1 MASEVQSFY
10 KDKYIFL
17 TGGTGFLGVAIID
30 KILRSTPEIGGIYLL
45 MRPKKG
51 KAVQERLQD
60 LTKNS
65 VFEQLLESQSADIF
79 KKLIPVAGD
88 VGEDFLGLS
97 QADQELIIANT
108 NVVIHSAA
116 TLDFQATLRPT
127 VNINLLGTKRVL
139 DLCTRMKNL
148 KSMVHISSA
157 YVNSYLTEAEEK
169 LYPCTETA
177 QKVIDL
183 VDTLSDTALDDLL
196 PKLLKDHPNA
206 YTFTKQLAEHEVNKH
221 ASQFPCAIIRP
232 SMITGAWKEPT
243 PGWTIS
249 KNGPQ
254 GFLMGASK
262 GVIRRLPVGVDLV
275 YDYIPVDAVV
285 NQALCLGW
293 YVASNGFRE
302 VKVFHC
308 TSSTTNPFRWRSV
321 IDSMND
327 YLHKYP
333 LKSAIWYPRLKFV
346 SSLWVYKLSSI
357 FVHILPALV
366 LDFILRIT
374 GGRPM
379 LMRLHTNV
387 WDSLNRLE
395 KFIFTEWKYY
405 NPATQQLAQSLS
417 EKDKALFNFNISQ
430 LQWPEYFVFLTQGVR
445 RYLNNEQPK
454 SLDAARKKDKILFVV
469 DVVFQVLVFALF
481 GALLASLFGSSS
493 SYFWLYGGI
502 SYLLFSL
509 L

>member
-1 MASEVQSFY
+1 MDSEVQNFY
-10 KDKYIFL
+10 KNKYIFL
-17 TGGTGFLGVAIID
+17 TGGTGFLGVAIIE
-30 KILRSTPEIGGIYLL
+30 KILRSLPEIAGIYLL

-51 KAVQERLQD
+51 KAIQERLQD

-65 VFEQLLESQSADIF
+65 VFEQLLQTQSPDVF
-79 KKLIPVAGD
+79 KKLIPVSGD
-88 VGEDFLGLS
+88 VGENFLGLS
-97 QADQELIIANT
+97 HEDQATITENT

-139 DLCTRMKNL
+139 ELCSRMRNL
-148 KSMVHISSA
+148 KSVVHVSSA
-157 YVNSYLTEAEEK
+157 YVNSYLSEAEEK
-169 LYPCTETA
+169 LYPCTETS

-183 VDTLSDTALDDLL
+183 VDSLSDSALDDLL

-206 YTFTKQLAEHEVNKH
+206 YTFTKQLAEHEVSNH
-221 ASQFPCAIIRP
+221 AAQFPCAIIRP

-262 GVIRRLPVGVDLV
+262 GIIRRLPVGVDLV
-275 YDYIPVDAVV
+275 CDYIPVDAVV
-285 NQALCLGW
+285 NQTLCLGW
-293 YVASNGFRE
+293 YMGTNSFRE

-308 TSSTTNPFRWRSV
+308 TSGTTNPFKWRSV
-321 IDSMND
+321 IDQMND

-346 SSLWVYKLSSI
+346 SSLWLYKLSSI

-366 LDFILRIT
+366 LDFVLRIT

-395 KFIFTEWKYY
+395 KFIFNEWKYY

-417 EKDKALFNFNISQ
+417 EQDKNLFNFNIAQ
-430 LQWPEYFVFLTQGVR
+430 LQWPEYFVELTQGVR
-445 RYLNNEQPK
+445 QYLNNEKPK

-469 DVVFQVLVFALF
+469 DLVFQVLVF
-481 GALLASLFGSSS
+481 SLFGMLLATLFGSCTSC
-493 SYFWLYGGI
+493 FWLFGGI

>member
-1 MASEVQSFY
+1 MASEVQNFY
-10 KDKYIFL
+10 KNKYIFL
-17 TGGTGFLGVAIID
+17 TGGTGFLGVAIIE
-30 KILRSTPEIGGIYLL
+30 KILRSAPEVAGIYLL

-51 KAVQERLQD
+51 KMIEERLKE
-60 LTKNS
+60 LTKNP
-65 VFEQLLESQSADIF
+65 VFEQLLQTQSDDIF
-79 KKLIPVAGD
+79 KKLIPVSGD
-88 VGEDFLGLS
+88 VGENFLGLS
-97 QADQELIIANT
+97 PADQATVVENT

-139 DLCTRMKNL
+139 ELCTRMRNL

-177 QKVIDL
+177 QKVVDL
-183 VDTLSDTALDDLL
+183 VDTLSDAALDDLL

-221 ASQFPCAIIRP
+221 AAQFPCAIIRP

-285 NQALCLGW
+285 NQTLVLGW
-293 YVASNGFRE
+293 YMGTNSFRE

-308 TSSTTNPFRWRSV
+308 TSSTSNPFKWNSV
-321 IDSMND
+321 VDHVND
-327 YLHKYP
+327 HLHKYP

-346 SSLWVYKLSSI
+346 SSLWVYKLASI

-366 LDFILRIT
+366 LDLLLRVT

-387 WDSLNRLE
+387 WESLNRLE
-395 KFIFTEWKYY
+395 KFIFTEWKYH
-405 NPATQQLAQSLS
+405 NPATQQLAQSLP
-417 EKDKALFNFNISQ
+417 EKDKQLFNFNVAQ
-430 LQWPEYFVFLTQGVR
+430 LQWPEYFVQLTQGVR
-445 RYLNNEQPK
+445 RYLNNEHPK
-454 SLDAARKKDKILFVV
+454 SLDAARRKDKVLFVV
-469 DVVFQVLVFALF
+469 DLVFQVLIFALL
-481 GALLASLFGSSS
+481 GWLLATVFGSSS
-493 SYFWLYGGI
+493 SLFWVYAIG

>member
-1 MASEVQSFY
+1 MASEVQNFY
-10 KDKYIFL
+10 KNKYVFL

-30 KILRSTPEIGGIYLL
+30 KILRSSPEVGGIYLL

-51 KAVQERLQD
+51 KAIQERLQE

-79 KKLIPVAGD
+79 KKLIPVSGD
-88 VGEDFLGLS
+88 VGENFLGLS
-97 QADQELIIANT
+97 QADQAMIVENT

-139 DLCTRMKNL
+139 ELCTRMRNL

-177 QKVIDL
+177 QKVVDL
-183 VDTLSDTALDDLL
+183 VDTLNDSALDELL

-221 ASQFPCAIIRP
+221 AAQFPCAIIRP

-285 NQALCLGW
+285 NQTLVLGW
-293 YVASNGFRE
+293 YMGTNSFRE

-308 TSSTTNPFRWRSV
+308 TTSTSNPFKWRSV
-321 IDSMND
+321 VDQMND

-346 SSLWVYKLSSI
+346 SSLWVYKLASI

-366 LDFILRIT
+366 LDFILRVT

-395 KFIFTEWKYY
+395 KFIFTEWKYH
-405 NPATQQLAQSLS
+405 NPATQQLAQSLPDT
-417 EKDKALFNFNISQ
+417 DKALFNFNVAQ
-430 LQWPEYFVFLTQGVR
+430 LQWPEYFVHLTQGVR

-454 SLDAARKKDKILFVV
+454 SLDAARRKDKVLFIV
-469 DVVFQVLVFALF
+469 DIVFQVLIFSLLGWLF
-481 GALLASLFGSSS
+481 TAVLGSSS
-493 SYFWLYGGI
+493 SSFWLYSVG
-502 SYLLFSL
+502 SYLLFNL

>member
-1 MASEVQSFY
+1 MGSEVQNFY
-10 KDKYIFL
+10 RNKYIFL

-30 KILRSTPEIGGIYLL
+30 KILRSAPEIAGIYLL

-51 KAVQERLQD
+51 KAIQERLQD

-65 VFEQLLESQSADIF
+65 VFEQLLETQSADIF
-79 KKLIPVAGD
+79 KKLIPVSGD
-88 VGEDFLGLS
+88 VGENFLGLS
-97 QADQELIIANT
+97 QEDQAMLVENT

-139 DLCTRMKNL
+139 ELCTRMKNL
-148 KSMVHISSA
+148 KSMVHVSSA

-169 LYPCTETA
+169 LYPCTESA
-177 QKVIDL
+177 QKVVDL
-183 VDTLSDTALDDLL
+183 VETLSDSALDELL

-206 YTFTKQLAEHEVNKH
+206 YTFTKQLAEHEVSNH
-221 ASQFPCAIIRP
+221 AAQFPCAIIRP

-285 NQALCLGW
+285 NQTLVLAW
-293 YVASNGFRE
+293 HMATNRTQE

-308 TSSTTNPFRWRSV
+308 TSSTSNPFKWRSV
-321 IDSMND
+321 TDQIDGC
-327 YLHKYP
+327 LHKYP
-333 LKSAIWYPRLKFV
+333 LKSAIWYPRLKFMN
-346 SSLWVYKLSSI
+346 SLLLYKVASI

-366 LDFILRIT
+366 LDTVLRLT

-395 KFIFTEWKYY
+395 KFIFTEWKYH
-405 NPATQQLAQSLS
+405 NPATQQLTQWLQG
-417 EKDKALFNFNISQ
+417 EDKNLFNFNIEQ
-430 LQWPEYFVFLTQGVR
+430 LQWPEYFDHLTQGVR

-454 SLDAARKKDKILFVV
+454 SLGAARKKDKILFVV
-469 DVVFQVLVFALF
+469 DAVFQVLVFS
-481 GALLASLFGSSS
+481 LLGWLVATLLGSSAS
-493 SYFWLYGGI
+493 SFWLYGAL
-502 SYLLFSL
+502 SYVLFNLL
-509 L
+509 

>member
-30 KILRSTPEIGGIYLL
+30 KILRSAPEIAGIYLL

-51 KAVQERLQD
+51 KSVQERLQD

-65 VFEQLLESQSADIF
+65 VFEQLLQSQSADIF

-97 QADQELIIANT
+97 QADQEVIIANT

-148 KSMVHISSA
+148 K
-157 YVNSYLTEAEEK
+157 AEEK
-169 LYPCTETA
+169 LYPCTETS

-183 VDTLSDTALDDLL
+183 VDTLNDTALDELL

-232 SMITGAWKEPT
+232 SM
-243 PGWTIS
+243 
-249 KNGPQ
+249 
-254 GFLMGASK
+254 M
-262 GVIRRLPVGVDLV
+262 
-275 YDYIPVDAVV
+275 
-285 NQALCLGW
+285 
-293 YVASNGFRE
+293 
-302 VKVFHC
+302 
-308 TSSTTNPFRWRSV
+308 
-321 IDSMND
+321 
-327 YLHKYP
+327 
-333 LKSAIWYPRLKFV
+333 
-346 SSLWVYKLSSI
+346 
-357 FVHILPALV
+357 

-379 LMRLHTNV
+379 
-387 WDSLNRLE
+387 
-395 KFIFTEWKYY
+395 
-405 NPATQQLAQSLS
+405 
-417 EKDKALFNFNISQ
+417 
-430 LQWPEYFVFLTQGVR
+430 
-445 RYLNNEQPK
+445 
-454 SLDAARKKDKILFVV
+454 
-469 DVVFQVLVFALF
+469 
-481 GALLASLFGSSS
+481 
-493 SYFWLYGGI
+493 
-502 SYLLFSL
+502 
-509 L
+509 